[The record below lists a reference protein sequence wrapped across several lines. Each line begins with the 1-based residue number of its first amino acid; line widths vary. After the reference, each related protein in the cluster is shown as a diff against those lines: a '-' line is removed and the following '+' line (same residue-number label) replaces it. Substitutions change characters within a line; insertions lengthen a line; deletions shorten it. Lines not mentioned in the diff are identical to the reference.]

1 MANKFDLQLFASPLV
16 DATST
21 TQSVSYEAVGNKED
35 YSPII
40 TNIDPEL
47 NFFLSRLGTAA
58 DATETN
64 FNWLTEGLRPP
75 QKNAHLEMEDYASQR
90 VGSVE
95 RRSNNIQYFK
105 SSGRVSDTQ
114 RQTAKYYTQQDEFA
128 RQKEIAFKQHARDLE
143 YAICANDHR
152 VAGDDNTP
160 AETGGIPYF
169 LQEETEIVTFNDS
182 TDTATVTAHKLQTGD
197 FVYFKTDG
205 LAASAL
211 PPELIAHVPYYIR
224 KINDNDF
231 KIYDDLESAIEDQN
245 AVDLSSPGTGT
256 LYIVKNNI
264 VDANNALFTEDMI
277 NDAMEMA
284 FRRGGNP
291 TLAVMS
297 GRSKRRFST
306 VITGG
311 ATKMIQAGT
320 REITVVTDV
329 FASDFGN
336 ITAEIHRMYP
346 DRRIDLMDMTMWDL
360 KWFNR
365 PHEVQGLPKKGSYEE
380 FVLESAFGLQ
390 GTQPK
395 ASASIINCKR
405 PTA

>member
-1 MANKFDLQLFASPLV
+1 MKQKIDLQQFALV
-16 DATST
+16 DETSES
-21 TQSVSYEAVGNKED
+21 QSVSYEAVGNKED

-75 QKNAHLEMEDYASQR
+75 QKNAHLEMEDYTTQR

-105 SSGRVSDTQ
+105 STGRVSDTQ
-114 RQTAKYYTQQDEFA
+114 RQTAKYYTTQDEFA

-143 YAICANDHR
+143 YAIVANDRR
-152 VAGDDNTP
+152 VAGDDTTP
-160 AETGGIPYF
+160 AEMGGIPYF
-169 LQEETEIVTFNDS
+169 MQEEHVAVTFDDTTS
-182 TDTATVTAHKLQTGD
+182 TATVSGHKLTTGD
-197 FVYFKTDG
+197 FVYFKTG
-205 LAASAL
+205 GAAGDAL
-211 PPELIAHVPYYIR
+211 PTELTPHVPYYIR
-224 KINDNDF
+224 KIDDDTF
-231 KIYDDLESAIEDQN
+231 SIFDDLESAIENQN
-245 AVDLSSPGTGT
+245 AITLSSDGTGT

-264 VDANNALFTEDMI
+264 VDANNQLFTEDMI

-311 ATKMIQAGT
+311 ATKMIQAGS

-346 DRRIDLMDMTMWDL
+346 DKRIDLMDMTMWDL